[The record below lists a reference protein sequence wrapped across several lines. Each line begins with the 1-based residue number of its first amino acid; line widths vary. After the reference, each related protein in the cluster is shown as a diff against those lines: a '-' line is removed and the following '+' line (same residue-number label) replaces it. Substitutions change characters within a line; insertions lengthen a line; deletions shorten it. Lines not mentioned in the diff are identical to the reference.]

1 MRALV
6 RVACACAFIVLAS
19 TAAAHHSLALFE
31 TSAPVK
37 LQGVVKRVDWR
48 SPHTLIFLETKDA
61 NGPNE
66 WRVETVPN
74 SWLINRAGW
83 TIDSVKAG
91 DPVTVELYVYTDAAI
106 KYGFLLRVIKADGKV
121 WNSPLD
127 IGRRGQREAAERA
140 Q

>member
-1 MRALV
+1 MKAAAGL
-6 RVACACAFIVLAS
+6 ACACVSVLLATTAS
-19 TAAAHHSLALFE
+19 AHHSLALFE

-48 SPHTLIFLETKDA
+48 SPHTLIFLETMDA
-61 NGPNE
+61 GGPTE

-91 DPVTVELYVYTDAAI
+91 DPVTLELYVYSDAAI
-106 KYGFLLRVIKADGKV
+106 KYGFLLRVTKADGKV
-121 WNSPLD
+121 WSSPLD
-127 IGRRGQREAAERA
+127 IGRRGQREEAERA
-140 Q
+140 K

>member
-1 MRALV
+1 V
-6 RVACACAFIVLAS
+6 RIFSAVACACAVLAGS
-19 TAAAHHSLALFE
+19 PAFAHHSLSLFE
-31 TSAPVK
+31 TAAPVK
-37 LQGVVKRVDWR
+37 VQGKVTRVDWR
-48 SPHTLIFLETKDA
+48 SPHTMIFVESTEGGA
-61 NGPNE
+61 PVE

-83 TIDSVKAG
+83 TVDSVKPG
-91 DPVTVELYVYTDAAI
+91 DPVTVELYAYSDKTI

-121 WNSPLD
+121 WASPLD

>member
-1 MRALV
+1 M
-6 RVACACAFIVLAS
+6 RVAICAVALLLAS
-19 TAAAHHSLALFE
+19 NAAAHHSLSLFE

-37 LQGVVKRVDWR
+37 FEGKVTRVEWR
-48 SPHTLIFLETKDA
+48 SPHTMIFVEAQEAGTA
-61 NGPNE
+61 TE

-91 DPVTVELYVYTDAAI
+91 DQVTVELYAYSDKTI
-106 KYGFLLRVIKADGKV
+106 KYGFLRRVIKADGKV
-121 WNSPLD
+121 WSSPLD
-127 IGRRGQREAAERA
+127 IGRRGQREPG

>member
-1 MRALV
+1 MRLIV
-6 RVACACAFIVLAS
+6 GVTCACAVVAAS
-19 TAAAHHSLALFE
+19 TVSAHHSLALFE
-31 TSAPVK
+31 TNAPVK
-37 LQGVVKRVDWR
+37 LQGKVARVDWR
-48 SPHTLIFLETKDA
+48 SPHTLIFLETQEPS
-61 NGPNE
+61 GPVE

-91 DPVTVELYVYTDAAI
+91 DQVTVELYAYSDPTI
-106 KYGFLLRVIKADGKV
+106 KYGFLLRVTKGDGKV
-121 WNSPLD
+121 WSSPLD

>member
-1 MRALV
+1 MRLIV
-6 RVACACAFIVLAS
+6 RVACACAVFAAS
-19 TAAAHHSLALFE
+19 TAYAHHSLALFE
-31 TSAPVK
+31 TNAPVK
-37 LQGVVKRVDWR
+37 LQGKVTRLDWR
-48 SPHTLIFLETKDA
+48 SPHTLIFLETQDPS
-61 NGPNE
+61 GPTE

-83 TIDSVKAG
+83 TIDSVKPG
-91 DPVTVELYVYTDAAI
+91 EQVTVELYVYSDPSI

-121 WNSPLD
+121 WASPLD

>member
-1 MRALV
+1 MKVL
-6 RVACACAFIVLAS
+6 VACTCAIVLVLVS
-19 TAAAHHSLALFE
+19 TTSAHHSLALFE

-48 SPHTLIFLETKDA
+48 SPHTLIFLETQDA
-61 NGPNE
+61 SGPTE

-83 TIDSVKAG
+83 TIDSVKPG
-91 DPVTVELYVYTDAAI
+91 DPVTLELYVYTDATI

>member
-1 MRALV
+1 M
-6 RVACACAFIVLAS
+6 RVAICAVTLLLAS
-19 TAAAHHSLALFE
+19 NAAAHHSLSLFE
-31 TSAPVK
+31 TNAPVT

-48 SPHTLIFLETKDA
+48 SPHTLIFVETQEGGVA
-61 NGPNE
+61 TE

-91 DPVTVELYVYTDAAI
+91 ERVTVELYAYSDKTI
-106 KYGFLLRVIKADGKV
+106 KYGFLRRVIKADGKV
-121 WNSPLD
+121 WASPLD
-127 IGRRGQREAAERA
+127 IGRRGQREEPA

>member
-1 MRALV
+1 MKVL
-6 RVACACAFIVLAS
+6 VACTCAIVMLAS
-19 TAAAHHSLALFE
+19 TAFAHHSLALFE
-31 TSAPVK
+31 TSASVK

-61 NGPNE
+61 NGPTE

-91 DPVTVELYVYTDAAI
+91 DPVTLELYVYTDATI
-106 KYGFLLRVIKADGKV
+106 KYGFLL
-121 WNSPLD
+121 
-127 IGRRGQREAAERA
+127 
-140 Q
+140 

>member
-1 MRALV
+1 MRVIAA
-6 RVACACAFIVLAS
+6 VAIACVLAAS

-31 TSAPVK
+31 TGVPVSF
-37 LQGVVKRVDWR
+37 QGKVTRVDWR
-48 SPHTLIFLETKDA
+48 SPHTIIFVEA
-61 NGPNE
+61 AGPGGPTE

-83 TIDSVKAG
+83 TIESVKPG
-91 DPVTVELYVYTDAAI
+91 DQVTVELYAYSDQTI
-106 KYGFLLRVIKADGKV
+106 KYGFLRRIIKADGKV

-127 IGRRGQREAAERA
+127 IGRRGQAA

>member
-1 MRALV
+1 MTALARAV
-6 RVACACAFIVLAS
+6 CACAIVLLAS
-19 TAAAHHSLALFE
+19 AASAHHSLALFE
-31 TSAPVK
+31 TTAPVK

-61 NGPNE
+61 SGPTE

-83 TIDSVKAG
+83 TIDSVKPG
-91 DPVTVELYVYTDAAI
+91 DPVTLELYVYTDATI

-121 WNSPLD
+121 WSSPLD

>member
-1 MRALV
+1 M
-6 RVACACAFIVLAS
+6 RVAICAVALLLAS
-19 TAAAHHSLALFE
+19 NAAAHHSLSLFE

-37 LQGVVKRVDWR
+37 FEGKVTRVDWR
-48 SPHTLIFLETKDA
+48 SPHTLIFVAEAGTGA
-61 NGPNE
+61 E

-91 DPVTVELYVYTDAAI
+91 EQVTVELYAYSDKTI
-106 KYGFLLRVIKADGKV
+106 KYGFLRRVIKADGKV
-121 WNSPLD
+121 WASPLD
-127 IGRRGQREAAERA
+127 IGRRGEREAAERA

>member
-1 MRALV
+1 MKVL
-6 RVACACAFIVLAS
+6 VACTCAIIIVLAS
-19 TAAAHHSLALFE
+19 TASAHHSLALFE

-61 NGPNE
+61 DGPTE

-83 TIDSVKAG
+83 TIDSVKPG
-91 DPVTVELYVYTDAAI
+91 DSVTLELYVYTDATI

>member
-1 MRALV
+1 MKLIASL
-6 RVACACAFIVLAS
+6 ACACALLATS
-19 TAAAHHSLALFE
+19 TAAAHHSLALFG
-31 TSAPVK
+31 TDAPVTLK
-37 LQGVVKRVDWR
+37 GKVLRVEWR
-48 SPHTLIFLETKDA
+48 SPHTMIFVETQE
-61 NGPNE
+61 GGMPTE

-83 TIDSVKAG
+83 TIDSVKPG
-91 DPVTVELYVYTDAAI
+91 EEVTVELYAYTDSSI
-106 KYGFLLRVIKADGKV
+106 KYGFLRRVIKADGKV

>member
-1 MRALV
+1 MRLV
-6 RVACACAFIVLAS
+6 TVIGCACALLAG
-19 TAAAHHSLALFE
+19 TAASAHHSLSLFE
-31 TSAPVK
+31 TAAPVK
-37 LQGVVKRVDWR
+37 VEGKVTRVEWR
-48 SPHTLIFLETKDA
+48 SPHTMIFVAA
-61 NGPNE
+61 NESGGPVE

-83 TIDSVKAG
+83 TVDSVKAG
-91 DPVTVELYVYTDAAI
+91 EQVTVELYAYSDKTI

-121 WNSPLD
+121 WSSPLD

>member
-1 MRALV
+1 MRLIV
-6 RVACACAFIVLAS
+6 GVACACALLAAS
-19 TAAAHHSLALFE
+19 AASAHHSLALFG
-31 TSAPVK
+31 TNAPVK
-37 LQGVVKRVDWR
+37 LQGKVTRVDWR
-48 SPHTLIFLETKDA
+48 SPHTIIFLETQEA
-61 NGPNE
+61 SGPTE

-83 TIDSVKAG
+83 TVDSVKPG
-91 DPVTVELYVYTDAAI
+91 EQVTVELYAYTDPSI

-127 IGRRGQREAAERA
+127 IGRRAQREAAERA

>member
-1 MRALV
+1 MKVLV
-6 RVACACAFIVLAS
+6 RAVCACALVLLAS
-19 TAAAHHSLALFE
+19 TVSAHHSLALFE

-48 SPHTLIFLETKDA
+48 SPHTLIFIETKDA
-61 NGPNE
+61 GGPTE

-83 TIDSVKAG
+83 TIDSVKPG
-91 DPVTVELYVYTDAAI
+91 DPVTVELYVYSDAAI

>member
-1 MRALV
+1 MRFVVGVAGVCAL
-6 RVACACAFIVLAS
+6 LAAVPVS
-19 TAAAHHSLALFE
+19 AHHSLALFG
-31 TSAPVK
+31 TDAPVK
-37 LQGVVKRVDWR
+37 LQGKVTRVDWR
-48 SPHTLIFLETKDA
+48 SPHTIIFIETQEA
-61 NGPNE
+61 GGPTE

-83 TIDSVKAG
+83 TIDSVKPG
-91 DPVTVELYVYTDAAI
+91 EQVTVELYAYTDTAI

-127 IGRRGQREAAERA
+127 IGRRAQREAAEKA

>member
-1 MRALV
+1 MKVL
-6 RVACACAFIVLAS
+6 VACTCAIVVVLAS
-19 TAAAHHSLALFE
+19 TASAHHSLALFE

-48 SPHTLIFLETKDA
+48 SPHTLIFLETKEA
-61 NGPNE
+61 NGPTE

-83 TIDSVKAG
+83 TIDSVKPG
-91 DPVTVELYVYTDAAI
+91 DPVTLELYVYTDATI
-106 KYGFLLRVIKADGKV
+106 KYGFLLRVVKADGKV

-127 IGRRGQREAAERA
+127 IGRSGQREAAERA